1 MAGGSGFQKKPEQ
14 NKHLGSSMITTANKL
29 DAQPE
34 TRCAGRH
41 KNVDCAR
48 LSRYPALSTS
58 WVRLRLEFVVD
69 ADRAVMVGNNG
80 NSDMRCTL
88 AITGARRLRPAV
100 KEGRA
105 PALLCERWLGQRT
118 QDPRWYRYKARSPMR
133 FSGLASIIRSRS
145 TMLPGALPRSSVQ
158 VPEVM
163 FLDRTKDE

>member
-1 MAGGSGFQKKPEQ
+1 
-14 NKHLGSSMITTANKL
+14 MITTTDKL

-80 NSDMRCTL
+80 NSDIEMHSGHHGGRAAFDL
-88 AITGARRLRPAV
+88 RLR
-100 KEGRA
+100 KDGH
-105 PALLCERWLGQRT
+105 Q
-118 QDPRWYRYKARSPMR
+118 R
-133 FSGLASIIRSRS
+133 FSVNAGLGKGRKTRDGIA
-145 TMLPGALPRSSVQ
+145 
-158 VPEVM
+158 
-163 FLDRTKDE
+163 TKHGRR

>member
-1 MAGGSGFQKKPEQ
+1 M
-14 NKHLGSSMITTANKL
+14 
-29 DAQPE
+29 
-34 TRCAGRH
+34 
-41 KNVDCAR
+41 
-48 LSRYPALSTS
+48 
-58 WVRLRLEFVVD
+58 RLRLEFVVD

-80 NSDMRCTL
+80 NSDIEMHSGHHGGRAAFDL
-88 AITGARRLRPAV
+88 RLRKDGHQRFSVNAGL
-100 KEGRA
+100 GR
-105 PALLCERWLGQRT
+105 